1 MRTKLHIYEYVG
13 GPGPAHACSLVGSSV
28 SVSSHGLV
36 ASVGPLVVSLTPLA
50 GSNWLSL
57 SPTLPRDS
65 SSTTCCLAVG
75 LCICFHPLLDEASQE
90 TVMLGSC
97 LKPQQNII
105 NRVWGRLFPIGWL
118 SSWASHCLT
127 VPSISAPGDDPLNIH
142 IWSLPTPRV
151 KQS

>member
-75 LCICFHPLLDEASQE
+75 LCICFSTTGCSLSGDSCAMLLSGCSLYDKPGGGQQSGGRTMDSGSRAQHTASSGQ
-90 TVMLGSC
+90 LGIF
-97 LKPQQNII
+97 LFLNQII
-105 NRVWGRLFPIGWL
+105 P
-118 SSWASHCLT
+118 SLT
-127 VPSISAPGDDPLNIH
+127 YSERKVS
-142 IWSLPTPRV
+142 
-151 KQS
+151 